1 MVEAMIS
8 AALHYKELSHS
19 GEPFPNIAQASWQ
32 KASRAF
38 RILWEQQRKGS
49 MKRLILAAVITT
61 TFFMAGCQ
69 QEGTAETGLATN
81 KQIVM
86 DFWKAFSNSD
96 VETAMSLMHNE
107 GTWWIQGDTDI
118 SGVYTKAQ
126 YTDLVNGVGENTE
139 NGIRVTFKEITAE
152 DNRVAVEAESY
163 GVLKN
168 GKIYQNTLHL
178 QHVIVDGK
186 LMAVREYLD
195 TRHVQETFGQSG

>member
-1 MVEAMIS
+1 MIS

-49 MKRLILAAVITT
+49 MKRLLLAAVITT

-139 NGIRVTFKEITAE
+139 NGIQVTFKEITAE

-168 GKIYQNTLHL
+168 GKIYQ
-178 QHVIVDGK
+178 GK
-186 LMAVREYLD
+186 NEFLRSRCCYASRNN
-195 TRHVQETFGQSG
+195 

>member
-1 MVEAMIS
+1 MIP
-8 AALHYKELSHS
+8 AALRYKELSHS
-19 GEPFPNIAQASWQ
+19 GEPFPNIAQLSWQ
-32 KASRAF
+32 KMSPFF
-38 RILWEQQRKGS
+38 RIRWKQQRKDHVN
-49 MKRLILAAVITT
+49 RLILAAVITMM
-61 TFFMAGCQ
+61 FFVAGCQ
-69 QEGTAETGLATN
+69 QEDTVETDLSTN
-81 KQIVM
+81 KQIVK

-96 VETAMSLMHNE
+96 VETAMSLMHE
-107 GTWWIQGDTDI
+107 DGTWWIQGDTDI
-118 SGVYTKAQ
+118 SGIYTKTQ
-126 YTDLVNGVGENTE
+126 YTALVNGVGDNTE
-139 NGIRVTFKEITAE
+139 NGIQVTFKEMTAE

>member
-1 MVEAMIS
+1 
-8 AALHYKELSHS
+8 
-19 GEPFPNIAQASWQ
+19 
-32 KASRAF
+32 
-38 RILWEQQRKGS
+38 
-49 MKRLILAAVITT
+49 MKRLLLAAVITT

-107 GTWWIQGDTDI
+107 GTWWIQGDTAI

-139 NGIRVTFKEITAE
+139 NGIQVTFKEITAE